1 MLTPRK
7 ILGNPVVDQI
17 RETICKLGVKPEHI
31 YEIVLDVEKSVST
44 VETYSQKISP
54 SELPCVLYFITHLY
68 RSDDSHEVSLIKH
81 EMNPN
86 GKHRTGFDHSLF
98 SFQYRILQKNAHLP
112 GRFRTDYLKISKDL
126 KPTPAKSVF
135 LQIMEFAKKYYPR
148 FKMEMRADNLVA
160 AYMARNIL
168 KNPQF
173 IFIQNDF
180 DHQVDRK
187 LKPEFIELLAKIEL
201 ISPLKATKLH
211 EFISLPVDIFN
222 IEEKNKQYVKIHN
235 ALVEAIRENLPKKKS
250 GSFNEVIYFF
260 EKVMKN
266 PEGSKLVSESP
277 YQGDLWIEGGQ
288 P

>member
-1 MLTPRK
+1 
-7 ILGNPVVDQI
+7 
-17 RETICKLGVKPEHI
+17 
-31 YEIVLDVEKSVST
+31 
-44 VETYSQKISP
+44 
-54 SELPCVLYFITHLY
+54 
-68 RSDDSHEVSLIKH
+68 
-81 EMNPN
+81 MNPD

-98 SFQYRILQKNAHLP
+98 TFQYRILQKNTDSPA
-112 GRFRTDYLKISKDL
+112 RFRTDYLKVSKDL
-126 KPTPAKSVF
+126 KPTPAKPVF
-135 LQIMEFAKKYYPR
+135 LQIMKFSKKYYPG

-160 AYMARNIL
+160 GYMARTIF

-187 LKPEFIELLAKIEL
+187 LKPEFIELLEKVEF
-201 ISPLKATKLH
+201 ISPLKAKTLH
-211 EFISLPVDIFN
+211 ELISSQVDVFN
-222 IEEKNKQYVKIHN
+222 IEEKNKQYVKTHN
-235 ALVEAIRENLPKKKS
+235 TLVGAIRESLPEKKS

-260 EKVMKN
+260 EKLMKN